1 MLSNRRLLIADY
13 GRDKPD
19 LKLYQPPR
27 PEEAA
32 LRALTGRRAELKD
45 LIQDETSRL
54 EHAFLKAVRL
64 SLESHLAA
72 LKGQLALIEKEI
84 RALTRR
90 DEVLQPPHANARRH
104 RGRGLAN

>member
-1 MLSNRRLLIADY
+1 MLSNRRLLITEY
-13 GRDKPD
+13 GRDKPN
-19 LKLYQPPR
+19 LYQPPR

-32 LRALTGRRAELKD
+32 LRALMGRRAELKD

-72 LKGQLALIEKEI
+72 LK
-84 RALTRR
+84 
-90 DEVLQPPHANARRH
+90 ANSPLLNKKSAP
-104 RGRGLAN
+104 